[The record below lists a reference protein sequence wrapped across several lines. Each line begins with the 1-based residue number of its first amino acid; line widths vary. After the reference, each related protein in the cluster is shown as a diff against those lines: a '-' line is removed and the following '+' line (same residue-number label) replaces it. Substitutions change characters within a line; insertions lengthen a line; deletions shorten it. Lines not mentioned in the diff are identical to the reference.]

1 MGKIILVRH
10 GETELNTAGIFFGVM
25 DPELTEKGIE
35 QAKRAKKILED
46 LEYHKIYTSDLKRA
60 KETAEIINYKNIDM
74 ILTEDLREINFGIFE
89 GYKYEELLEK
99 YPIEVKKS
107 QEDWKNYNYET
118 GESVL
123 QLQKRAINFIEK
135 ELDLYKNTV
144 LVTHWGVINTILSY
158 YFSDGLDAYWKFS
171 VKNGGIVIIEF
182 SDGYPILKGFNIGG

>member
-10 GETELNTAGIFFGVM
+10 GETELNTAGVFFGVM
-25 DPELTEKGIE
+25 DPELNERGIE
-35 QAKRAKKILED
+35 QAKIAKEVLED

-60 KETAEIINYKNIDM
+60 KETAEIINCKDIDM

-135 ELDLYKNTV
+135 EIDLYKNTV

>member
-10 GETELNTAGIFFGVM
+10 GETELNTAGVFFGIM
-25 DPELTEKGIE
+25 DPELTERGIE
-35 QAKRAKKILED
+35 QAKRAKKVLED
-46 LEYHKIYTSDLKRA
+46 LEYHKIYASDLKRA
-60 KETAEIINYKNIDM
+60 KETAEIINCKDIDM

-182 SDGYPILKGFNIGG
+182 SDGYPILKGLNIGG

>member
-10 GETELNTAGIFFGVM
+10 GETELNTAGVFFGIM
-25 DPELTEKGIE
+25 DPELTERGIE
-35 QAKRAKKILED
+35 QAKRAKKVLED

-60 KETAEIINYKNIDM
+60 KETAEIINCKDIDM

-182 SDGYPILKGFNIGG
+182 SDGYPILKGLNIGG

>member
-1 MGKIILVRH
+1 
-10 GETELNTAGIFFGVM
+10 
-25 DPELTEKGIE
+25 
-35 QAKRAKKILED
+35 ILED

-60 KETAEIINYKNIDM
+60 KETAEIINYKNMDM

-107 QEDWKNYNYET
+107 QDDWKNYNYET

-182 SDGYPILKGFNIGG
+182 SDGYPILKGLNIGG

>member
-10 GETELNTAGIFFGVM
+10 GETELNTAGVFFGIM
-25 DPELTEKGIE
+25 DPELTERGIE
-35 QAKRAKKILED
+35 QAKRAKKVLED
-46 LEYHKIYTSDLKRA
+46 LEYHKIYASDLKRA
-60 KETAEIINYKNIDM
+60 KETAEIINCKDIDM

>member
-74 ILTEDLREINFGIFE
+74 VLTEDLREINFGIFE